1 LKLEDLRLGTRLH
14 GVTAGVVT
22 VVQAEMR
29 GDAAVS
35 LTYKDD
41 AGGLHEVLLF
51 RDDESRLELAGPAS
65 VRPFTADPKQFLL
78 AAEAERVRLAHLFD
92 PYLAVH
98 TSKIEPLPH
107 QITAVYGA
115 MLDRHPLRFLL
126 ADDPGAGKTIMA
138 GLLIKELA
146 LRGDLERC
154 LVVAPGSLVE
164 QWQDELGEK
173 FDLDFAILTRDLLDA
188 SRSGD
193 PFAEHPRLIAR
204 LDMLSRGEDLQDLIR
219 SAEEWDLVVCD
230 EAHRMSA
237 SFFGAEA
244 KYTKRYQ
251 LGRLLRDRA
260 RHFLLMTATPHNGK
274 EEDFQLFLALLD
286 PDRFEGRFRPGVHSK
301 DASDTLRRLTKEE
314 LRRFDGTAL
323 FPERRAYTAQYEL
336 SEPETALYETVTQ
349 YVREEMNRAE
359 RFAATDDRRRVNVG
373 FALTV
378 LQRRL
383 ASSPAAIHESLK
395 RRRGRMEDRLTAMRE
410 GVPAA
415 APAPALDPD
424 DLEEATEEEIE
435 TTEERVLDQA
445 TAAATMEEL
454 ETEIE
459 TLRRLEK
466 QARALR
472 LRDTDTKWRE
482 LNTVLGHPLMTAGN
496 GHRRKLIVFTE
507 PRDTLE
513 YLAERIRMRL
523 GRQDAVVVIHGGVSR
538 EARRDAVEAF
548 MNDPEVVVMV
558 ANDAAGEGVNLQ
570 RAHLMVN
577 YDLPWNPN
585 RLEQRFGRIHRIGQ
599 TEVCHLWNLVAKDT
613 REGEVYGRLL
623 EKLDVARKAL
633 GGRVYDVLGRL
644 FEGKAMRDLLLD
656 AIRYGESPE
665 ARSRLFEKLDQAA
678 GTERIGELLAER
690 ALVREHLSPATI
702 AEIRDQMAR
711 ASARRLQPH
720 FMRRFFMEAFRA
732 LGGSVHRRESG
743 RFEIARVP
751 AEIRDRLPRNLRP
764 AVQPRYE
771 RICFERKDAAGPPR
785 AAFVCPGHP
794 LLDRTLGAILD
805 RWRAGLT
812 EGAVLV
818 NETDDREEVRAEFAV
833 RTAVADGRKTRLGSR
848 RTISE
853 RLAFVALDANG
864 RVWNAGPAPHLDC
877 RPIGDEERRL
887 LGNRLNPDWLGGDD
901 AIMDHAIGALVP
913 EHLGEVRTRRAAE
926 IEKTRQQVFE
936 RLSRERTHWDNR
948 ANELRARERAGKHG
962 RIAAAQAARRAEE
975 LDARLDRRMAELD
988 REGDI
993 VAAPPLIIGASL
1005 VVPGGLLR
1013 QFSDPAPSEVASPE
1027 GRAAVEQ
1034 IAMAAV
1040 MDAERGLG
1048 REPRDVSARNDGY
1061 DIESRDPA
1069 TGRLRFIEV
1078 KGRRADAT
1086 TVTVTRN
1093 ETAVALNSLDQ
1104 SHDYILAIVLV
1115 DHGYA
1120 QRIAYVADPF
1130 RAGVDDTAESVTHN
1144 LKKLLARARPPA

>member
-1 LKLEDLRLGTRLH
+1 MKLEDLRPHFRLR
-14 GVTAGVVT
+14 GIAPGVVT

-35 LTYKDD
+35 LTYKDET
-41 AGGLHEVLLF
+41 GSLHEVLLF
-51 RDDESRLELAGPAS
+51 RDDESRLERAGPTLN
-65 VRPFTADPKQFLL
+65 RPFTANPKHFLL
-78 AAEAERVRLAHLFD
+78 AAEAERIRLAHLFD

-138 GLLIKELA
+138 GLLIKEL
-146 LRGDLERC
+146 LIRGDLERC

-173 FDLDFAILTRDLLDA
+173 FDLDFAILTRDLLGA

-193 PFAEHPRLIAR
+193 PFSEHPRLIAR
-204 LDMLSRGEDLQDLIR
+204 LDMLSRGEDLQNLIG

-237 SFFGAEA
+237 SYFGAEV

-336 SEPETALYETVTQ
+336 SEPEAALYETVTQ

-395 RRRGRMEDRLTAMRE
+395 RRLTRMEDRLTALRE
-410 GVPAA
+410 GVPPP

-435 TTEERVLDQA
+435 ATEDRVLDQA

-454 ETEIE
+454 ETEIA
-459 TLRRLEK
+459 TLRRLEG

-472 LRDTDTKWRE
+472 LRDTDAKWRE
-482 LNTVLGHPLMTAGN
+482 LNTVLDHSLMTDRGGN
-496 GHRRKLIVFTE
+496 RRKLIVFTE

-513 YLAERIRMRL
+513 YLAERIRTRL
-523 GRQDAVVVIHGGVSR
+523 GRSDAVVVIHGGVSR
-538 EARRDAVEAF
+538 EARREAVEAF

-613 REGEVYGRLL
+613 HEGAVYARLL
-623 EKLDVARKAL
+623 EKLDVARTAL

-644 FEGKAMRDLLLD
+644 FEGRAMRDLLLD

-665 ARSRLFEKLDQAA
+665 AKQRLFEKVDYAA
-678 GTERIGELLAER
+678 ATERIGNLLAER

-720 FMRRFFMEAFRA
+720 FIRRFFLDAFRA

-751 AEIRDRLPRNLRP
+751 ADIRDRLPSNLRP

-771 RICFERKDAAGPPR
+771 RICFERKDAAGPPL

-794 LLDRTLGAILD
+794 LLNRTLGAILD
-805 RWRAGLT
+805 RSRSALA

-818 NETDDREEVRAEFAV
+818 NETDDRGEVRAEFAV
-833 RTAVADGRKTRLGSR
+833 RTTITDGRKTRSR

-853 RLAFVALDANG
+853 RLAFIELDANG
-864 RVWNAGPAPHLDC
+864 RVGNAGPAPHLDC
-877 RPIGDEERRL
+877 RPIRDEERAL
-887 LGNRLNPDWLGGDD
+887 LGDSVNADWLGDDD
-901 AIMDHAIGALVP
+901 AIMDHAVGALVP
-913 EHLGEVRTRRAAE
+913 EHLGEVRTRRSAE

-975 LDARLDRRMAELD
+975 LDGRLERRMVELD

-993 VAAPPLIIGASL
+993 AAAPPQIIGASL

-1013 QFSDPAPSEVASPE
+1013 RLSDPAPSEVASPE
-1027 GRAAVEQ
+1027 GRAAVER

-1040 MDAERGLG
+1040 METERGLR
-1048 REPRDVSARNDGY
+1048 REPRDVSAENQGY

-1115 DHGYA
+1115 EQGYA
-1120 QRIAYVADPF
+1120 RRTAYVTDPF
-1130 RAGVDDTAESVTHN
+1130 RAGVDDTTEAVTHN
-1144 LKKLLARARPPA
+1144 LKRLLARSQQPT